1 MSFQAMAWATEQKLP
16 TREKFVLIML
26 ANYAGNEQWDCHP
39 SINTLA
45 DDTGMSRDT
54 VIRAI
59 KALEDASLVKIV
71 RRNVDGINLP
81 NIYRL
86 IRAGGS
92 STVQGVVA
100 ACDQGSST
108 VQGVVAAC
116 DQGSSTVQGGV
127 VAVCDQGSSTVQ
139 GGVVAVCDSNQSL
152 EPIIE
157 PVEQRASAPKKDS
170 GLIGLDEIKT
180 EFPDLPEQLV
190 RDFLRVRQAKKA
202 PLTETSWR
210 RIAKVLSDASEKGC
224 TPSDALGLAVERGWQ
239 GLSLQ
244 WLSNAGLLTS
254 NVKSIRKGLGP
265 DGKLLPGYFW
275 HEADIDLPVEKR
287 RILSDETHDR
297 ASGYRWDYLRSRGL
311 A

>member
-100 ACDQGSST
+100 
-108 VQGVVAAC
+108 
-116 DQGSSTVQGGV
+116 
-127 VAVCDQGSSTVQ
+127 VCDQGSSAVQ

-157 PVEQRASAPKKDS
+157 PVEQRASAPQKDS
-170 GLIGLDEIKT
+170 GLIGLDEIKS

-190 RDFLRVRQAKKA
+190 RDFLRVRKAKKA

-210 RIAKVLSDASEKGC
+210 RIAKVLSEASEKGC

-254 NVKSIRKGLGP
+254 NVKPIRKGLGP

>member
-1 MSFQAMAWATEQKLP
+1 
-16 TREKFVLIML
+16 
-26 ANYAGNEQWDCHP
+26 
-39 SINTLA
+39 
-45 DDTGMSRDT
+45 
-54 VIRAI
+54 
-59 KALEDASLVKIV
+59 
-71 RRNVDGINLP
+71 
-81 NIYRL
+81 
-86 IRAGGS
+86 
-92 STVQGVVA
+92 
-100 ACDQGSST
+100 
-108 VQGVVAAC
+108 
-116 DQGSSTVQGGV
+116 
-127 VAVCDQGSSTVQ
+127 
-139 GGVVAVCDSNQSL
+139 GVVAVCDSNQSL

>member
-92 STVQGVVA
+92 SAVQ
-100 ACDQGSST
+100 
-108 VQGVVAAC
+108 
-116 DQGSSTVQGGV
+116 GV
-127 VAVCDQGSSTVQ
+127 VAVCDQGSSAVQ

-170 GLIGLDEIKT
+170 GLIGLDEIKS

-190 RDFLRVRQAKKA
+190 RDFLRVRKAKKA

-210 RIAKVLSDASEKGC
+210 RIAKVLSEASEKGC

-254 NVKSIRKGLGP
+254 NVKPIRKGLGP

>member
-92 STVQGVVA
+92 STVHGVVA
-100 ACDQGSST
+100 A
-108 VQGVVAAC
+108 
-116 DQGSSTVQGGV
+116 
-127 VAVCDQGSSTVQ
+127 CDQGSSTVQ

-170 GLIGLDEIKT
+170 GLIGVDEIKT

>member
-108 VQGVVAAC
+108 M
-116 DQGSSTVQGGV
+116 
-127 VAVCDQGSSTVQ
+127 Q

>member
-92 STVQGVVA
+92 SPVQGVVA
-100 ACDQGSST
+100 A
-108 VQGVVAAC
+108 
-116 DQGSSTVQGGV
+116 
-127 VAVCDQGSSTVQ
+127 CDQGSSTVQ

>member
-100 ACDQGSST
+100 A
-108 VQGVVAAC
+108 
-116 DQGSSTVQGGV
+116 
-127 VAVCDQGSSTVQ
+127 CDQGSSTVQ

-254 NVKSIRKGLGP
+254 NVKPIRKGLGP

>member
-1 MSFQAMAWATEQKLP
+1 M
-16 TREKFVLIML
+16 
-26 ANYAGNEQWDCHP
+26 
-39 SINTLA
+39 
-45 DDTGMSRDT
+45 
-54 VIRAI
+54 
-59 KALEDASLVKIV
+59 KIV

-86 IRAGGS
+86 VRAGGS
-92 STVQGVVA
+92 STVQ
-100 ACDQGSST
+100 
-108 VQGVVAAC
+108 
-116 DQGSSTVQGGV
+116 GV

-157 PVEQRASAPKKDS
+157 PVELRASAPKKDS
-170 GLIGLDEIKT
+170 GLIGLDEIKS

-190 RDFLRVRQAKKA
+190 RDFLRVRRAKKA

-210 RIAKVLSDASEKGC
+210 RIAKVLSEASEKGC

-275 HEADIDLPVEKR
+275 HDADIDLPVEKR

-297 ASGYRWDYLRSRGL
+297 ASGYRWDYLRSRGWHDSL
-311 A
+311 ADRPAPRRSRD

>member
-1 MSFQAMAWATEQKLP
+1 MQ
-16 TREKFVLIML
+16 
-26 ANYAGNEQWDCHP
+26 
-39 SINTLA
+39 
-45 DDTGMSRDT
+45 
-54 VIRAI
+54 
-59 KALEDASLVKIV
+59 
-71 RRNVDGINLP
+71 
-81 NIYRL
+81 
-86 IRAGGS
+86 
-92 STVQGVVA
+92 
-100 ACDQGSST
+100 
-108 VQGVVAAC
+108 
-116 DQGSSTVQGGV
+116 GV

-157 PVEQRASAPKKDS
+157 PVELRASAPKKDS
-170 GLIGLDEIKT
+170 GLIGLDEIKS

-190 RDFLRVRQAKKA
+190 RDFLRVRRAKKA

-210 RIAKVLSDASEKGC
+210 RIAKVLSEASEKGC

-275 HEADIDLPVEKR
+275 HDADIDLPVEKR

>member
-108 VQGVVAAC
+108 VQG
-116 DQGSSTVQGGV
+116 GV
-127 VAVCDQGSSTVQ
+127 VAE
-139 GGVVAVCDSNQSL
+139 CDSNQSL

-275 HEADIDLPVEKR
+275 HDADIDLPVEKR

>member
-1 MSFQAMAWATEQKLP
+1 
-16 TREKFVLIML
+16 
-26 ANYAGNEQWDCHP
+26 
-39 SINTLA
+39 
-45 DDTGMSRDT
+45 MSRDT

-100 ACDQGSST
+100 A
-108 VQGVVAAC
+108 
-116 DQGSSTVQGGV
+116 
-127 VAVCDQGSSTVQ
+127 CDQGSSTVQ

-275 HEADIDLPVEKR
+275 HDADIDLPVEKR

>member
-92 STVQGVVA
+92 SAVQ
-100 ACDQGSST
+100 
-108 VQGVVAAC
+108 
-116 DQGSSTVQGGV
+116 GV
-127 VAVCDQGSSTVQ
+127 VAVCDQGSSAVQ

-170 GLIGLDEIKT
+170 GLIGLDEIKS

-190 RDFLRVRQAKKA
+190 RDFLRVRKAKKA

-210 RIAKVLSDASEKGC
+210 RIAKVLSEAAEKGC

-275 HEADIDLPVEKR
+275 HEADIDLPPEKR
-287 RILSDETHDR
+287 RILSEEVFDR
-297 ASGYRWDYLRSRGL
+297 VTGYRWDYLRSRGL

>member
-39 SINTLA
+39 SISTLA

-100 ACDQGSST
+100 
-108 VQGVVAAC
+108 
-116 DQGSSTVQGGV
+116 
-127 VAVCDQGSSTVQ
+127 VCDQGSSTVQ

-157 PVEQRASAPKKDS
+157 PVEQRASAPQKDS
-170 GLIGLDEIKT
+170 GLIGPDEIKS

-190 RDFLRVRQAKKA
+190 RDFLRVRKAKKA

-210 RIAKVLSDASEKGC
+210 RIAKVLSEASEKGC

-254 NVKSIRKGLGP
+254 NVKPIRKGLGP

>member
-1 MSFQAMAWATEQKLP
+1 SPWNRWPDA
-16 TREKFVLIML
+16 
-26 ANYAGNEQWDCHP
+26 H
-39 SINTLA
+39 
-45 DDTGMSRDT
+45 GMGGQMT
-54 VIRAI
+54 VESA
-59 KALEDASLVKIV
+59 
-71 RRNVDGINLP
+71 
-81 NIYRL
+81 
-86 IRAGGS
+86 
-92 STVQGVVA
+92 
-100 ACDQGSST
+100 
-108 VQGVVAAC
+108 
-116 DQGSSTVQGGV
+116 
-127 VAVCDQGSSTVQ
+127 STVQ

-157 PVEQRASAPKKDS
+157 PVELRASAPKKDS
-170 GLIGLDEIKT
+170 GLIGLDEIKS

-190 RDFLRVRQAKKA
+190 RDFLRVRRAKKA

-210 RIAKVLSDASEKGC
+210 RIAKVLSEASEKGC

-254 NVKSIRKGLGP
+254 NVKPIRKGLGP

>member
-100 ACDQGSST
+100 
-108 VQGVVAAC
+108 
-116 DQGSSTVQGGV
+116 
-127 VAVCDQGSSTVQ
+127 VCDQGSSTVQ

-157 PVEQRASAPKKDS
+157 PVEQRASAPQKDS
-170 GLIGLDEIKT
+170 GLIGPDEIKS

-190 RDFLRVRQAKKA
+190 RDFLRVRKAKKA

-210 RIAKVLSDASEKGC
+210 RIAKVLSEASEKGC

-254 NVKSIRKGLGP
+254 NVKPIRKGLGP